1 MVLQKK
7 PIYSALYLV
16 LCFFSIA
23 GFYFLLHSVFL
34 AVMQIIIYAGAVLV
48 FILFVIMLLGLKE
61 REFPPILRFQRP
73 LALVFS
79 FVLLVLLTGGGLH
92 ALSAKMMAPGTA
104 VPDAFGSVRLFG
116 KLLFSKYLLPF
127 ELASIILLIAMIGAA
142 VLGKKKETGREGTK

>member
-61 REFPPILRFQRP
+61 REFPQILRFQKP

-79 FVLLVLLTGGGLH
+79 L
-92 ALSAKMMAPGTA
+92 AL
-104 VPDAFGSVRLFG
+104 VRLFG
-116 KLLFSKYLLPF
+116 KMLFSKYLLPF

-142 VLGKKKETGREGTK
+142 VFGKKKETGREGTQ